1 MKLTKG
7 VVKQA
12 VKTCIYGCEGI
23 GKSTLASHFPA
34 PVFIDTEGSTSYL
47 DVARTER
54 PLSWT
59 MLLQQ
64 VDYFVAHPD
73 ELGTLVIDTMDWAER
88 LCVDQILSDK
98 KIKGIEDIPYGKGYV
113 YVAEEIGRLLNRLE
127 DLKQKGVNVVLVAHA
142 QMRKFE
148 QPDELGAYDR
158 WELKLSKKTAPLVK
172 ESVDMLLFCNYKT
185 MVVNVDGQGT
195 QKGKNKAQGGRRV
208 MYTQHHPC
216 WDAKNRFG
224 LPDELDMDYSAIAHL
239 FAKDVKPVSSPVKS
253 DPVRPSPAQS
263 EQPTPAAGVQAP
275 PPDEDPEVPAKSKE
289 KETQS
294 ETKTDPFPLYL
305 SNPDNLPAE
314 LKQLMETD
322 DISEWEIEQVVY
334 ARGYFPDGTPI
345 EKMEQASPGFVKGW
359 IIQFWPQ
366 VKELAMQIRKDEGI
380 PFN

>member
-1 MKLTKG
+1 MKLTRG
-7 VVKQA
+7 VIKQA
-12 VKTCIYGCEGI
+12 VKCCVYGSEGI
-23 GKSTLASHFPA
+23 GKSTLASHFPD

-47 DVARTER
+47 DVTRTER

-59 MLLQQ
+59 MLMQQ

-88 LCVDQILSDK
+88 LCIDQILADK

-148 QPDELGAYDR
+148 QPDELGSYDR

-172 ESVDMLLFCNYKT
+172 EAVDMLLFCNYKT

-224 LPDELDMDYSAIAHL
+224 LPEELPMEWDAIAHI
-239 FAKDVKPVSSPVKS
+239 FGESATTPMPAKAAKAKAKPEMAKVAEPE
-253 DPVRPSPAQS
+253 PAQ
-263 EQPTPAAGVQAP
+263 GVTAP
-275 PPDEDPEVPAKSKE
+275 PADEDPEVPAKSQE
-289 KETQS
+289 APPAA
-294 ETKTDPFPLYL
+294 DPSVPSIGLFL
-305 SNPDNLPAE
+305 SANLPDK
-314 LKQLMETD
+314 LKQVMEAD
-322 DISEWEIEQVVY
+322 GVSEWEIQQVVY
-334 ARGYFPDGTPI
+334 SRGYFPDNTPI
-345 EKMEQASPGFVKGW
+345 EKMEEASPGFIEGW
-359 IIQFWPQ
+359 ILQYWPQ
-366 VKELAMQIRKDEGI
+366 VKDAAERVRREEGV